1 MKLSMQSCHLVISR
15 AGEFATGTEE
25 MWLGHSICGEAVLCG
40 RSGGKGKHH
49 GGTKG
54 ADAQIW
60 APDSVSGRTLPW
72 LKSSIWPNTSA
83 QIEPGCDEK
92 TLCA

>member
-1 MKLSMQSCHLVISR
+1 MKLSMQSCRLVISR

-25 MWLGHSICGEAVLCG
+25 MWPSICGEAVLCG

-49 GGTKG
+49 RGTKG

-60 APDSVSGRTLPW
+60 APDSVSDRTDH
-72 LKSSIWPNTSA
+72 
-83 QIEPGCDEK
+83 G
-92 TLCA
+92 